1 MGFFA
6 DTKAMKDIQR
16 IKAGGTAKLSI
27 SQITLFVVN
36 LPDAQKRLSKKEF
49 ESVYA
54 LFKELRKCNTKIEMD
69 MSGYLETAKSIIL
82 RFDAIAPYEKYS
94 GGNELEYSFMM
105 DDIRKESYQPEIFQ
119 MPKPQKIVLSDEDRI
134 YMKHLIVNSPILLS
148 REDAEDVIKVLHHY
162 NDYGKEEARRE
173 YESVA
178 DKIFERESESGIAIM
193 KISYLSGIMYP
204 NGVLTKEE
212 SDDFSM
218 KYILRL
224 KKNRM
229 ENT

>member
-6 DTKAMKDIQR
+6 DIKAMKDIQR

-27 SQITLFVVN
+27 SQITLFIIN
-36 LPDAQKRLSKKEF
+36 LPDAQKRLSKKEC

-82 RFDAIAPYEKYS
+82 RFDSIAPYEKYS

-105 DDIRKESYQPEIFQ
+105 DDIRKESYQPESIQ
-119 MPKPQKIVLSDEDRI
+119 MPNPKEIVFSDEDRI
-134 YMKHLIVNSPILLS
+134 YMKHLIANSPIPLS
-148 REDAEDVIKVLHHY
+148 REDAEDVMKVIHHY

-173 YESVA
+173 FERVA
-178 DKIFERESESGIAIM
+178 DKIFERESEYAIAFLKM
-193 KISYLSGIMYP
+193 SYLTGVMYP

-212 SDDFSM
+212 SDGFSE
-218 KYILRL
+218 KYILLL
-224 KKNRM
+224 KNKRTKN
-229 ENT
+229 T